1 LVYTIVPS
9 LSQLAAG
16 LVWETQ
22 DKEEQPEI
30 ASGIAVISALSHLS
44 YFCFLGDH
52 HDVLK
57 ERHVCPSTVC
67 VHVSMEKEHLCRK
80 LTLT

>member
-30 ASGIAVISALSHLS
+30 ASGIAVSSALSHLS
-44 YFCFLGDH
+44 YFVFWVTIMMC
-52 HDVLK
+52 
-57 ERHVCPSTVC
+57 
-67 VHVSMEKEHLCRK
+67 
-80 LTLT
+80 